1 MRVFS
6 RNRRWWLFGSIV
18 VFVIIASACYQ
29 PAGSALE
36 STFVA
41 QSQPTFTDTPTIT
54 PLPTDTL
61 VPTIE
66 VTNTPEFALDTSTP
80 TETPSPTFT
89 LAPGFT
95 EVAQVIEDP
104 FALTATAYANQ
115 LLALTPGGQVVDP
128 VQQQPEGQIDP
139 IYLTATALIREATDT
154 AFFPLT
160 LTAAAQTA
168 FAQIPTSTPTTQIIT
183 NPNPLPQPQGSDCI
197 HEVRLRDRNLFRIA
211 LAYGVTVDQIA
222 QATGL
227 TNVNL
232 IHAGDRLV
240 IPGCGTTG
248 FVPPPT
254 STPNPNA
261 TPGGGQPITCTSPY
275 TVRQGDTLYRISLA
289 CGVTVRDI
297 ANINSIVVP
306 DLIFVGEQLIIPGGG
321 AG

>member
-41 QSQPTFTDTPTIT
+41 QSQPTYTDTPTIT

-66 VTNTPEFALDTSTP
+66 VTSTAEFELPTMTPSD
-80 TETPSPTFT
+80 TPSPT
-89 LAPGFT
+89 LPPALT
-95 EVAQVIEDP
+95 EVAQVIDDP
-104 FALTATAYANQ
+104 FAQTATAYANQ
-115 LLALTPGGQVVDP
+115 LLALTPVGQPVDP
-128 VQQQPEGQIDP
+128 IQQQPEGQIDP
-139 IYLTATALIREATDT
+139 IYLTATALIREATEG
-154 AFFPLT
+154 ASFPLT
-160 LTAAAQTA
+160 LTAEAMLTQ
-168 FAQIPTSTPTTQIIT
+168 FAIPTFTPTQQIIVT
-183 NPNPLPQPQGSDCI
+183 DPLPLPQGSDCI

-254 STPNPNA
+254 STPNPNV

-306 DLIFVGEQLIIPGGG
+306 DLIFVGEQLVIPGGG